1 MKRQDASSYLYFLPL
16 VLFIALIYLYPF
28 VSAVSL
34 SLHHVNYLAPDK
46 HPFVGL
52 GNFLKLFRDPL
63 FAPSLGH
70 TVIFTLGSVVFE
82 YIVGLSSALVLNS
95 PFVKMKN
102 LSKALVL
109 LPWAVPIAINS
120 LIWQFMLSPGF
131 GFIDQLLNALGFHSL
146 EQQTWLTNLPLVM
159 PTILAVNVWRSFPF
173 YTIVL
178 TAGLATIPRELY
190 EAAEVDGAGRL
201 SRFWH
206 ITLPGIKH
214 VSAVI
219 VSFHLIWTFT
229 NFDVIYLLT
238 GGGPLH
244 TSEVLPTLLY
254 HQAFVRFDMGY
265 ASAIGVFLLVV
276 LSLTAGPLYSRLNR

>member
-1 MKRQDASSYLYFLPL
+1 MKRQNLSSYVYFAPL
-16 VLFIALIYLYPF
+16 LVFIALIYIYPF
-28 VSAVSL
+28 ASAVDL
-34 SLHHVNYLAPDK
+34 SLHHVDYLEPGK
-46 HPFVGL
+46 HGFVGL
-52 GNFLKLFRDPL
+52 GNFIRLLHDPL
-63 FAPSLGH
+63 FLPSLGH
-70 TVIFTLGSVVFE
+70 GVIFTLGSVVFE
-82 YIVGLSSALVLNS
+82 YVVGLSSALVLNS
-95 PFVKMKN
+95 PIVKAKN

-131 GFIDQLLNALGFHSL
+131 GFIDQFLSVIGFHAL
-146 EQQTWLTNLPLVM
+146 AEQTWLTNLPLVM

-178 TAGLATIPRELY
+178 TAGLAAIPAELY
-190 EAAEVDGAGRL
+190 EAAEVDGAGRFR
-201 SRFWH
+201 RFWH

-219 VSFHLIWTFT
+219 VSFHIIWTFT

-244 TSEVLPTLLY
+244 ASEVLPTYLY
-254 HQAFVRFDMGY
+254 RQAFVSFNMGY

-276 LSLTAGPLYSRLNR
+276 LSVTAGPLYTRLNR

>member
-1 MKRQDASSYLYFLPL
+1 MKRQDSSSYLYFLPL
-16 VLFIALIYLYPF
+16 FLFIVLIYLYPF
-28 VSAVSL
+28 VSAVNL
-34 SLHHVNYLAPDK
+34 SLHDVNYLSPGK
-46 HPFVGL
+46 HRFVGL
-52 GNFLKLFRDPL
+52 GNFVKLLRDPL
-63 FAPSLGH
+63 FGPTLEH
-70 TVIFTLGSVVFE
+70 TIIFTLGSVVFE
-82 YIVGLSSALVLNS
+82 YLAGLSSALVLNS

-146 EQQTWLTNLPLVM
+146 AQQTWLTNLSLVM

-190 EAAEVDGAGRL
+190 EAAEVDGAGRF

-206 ITLPGIKH
+206 ITLPGIRH

-265 ASAIGVFLLVV
+265 ASAIGVFLLVI